1 MIRFVTVF
9 VTNRSHGL
17 HWHAFEVRCYSS
29 VEAYGGLL
37 LAMRQVLLN
46 ETELAFCRRTGDQR
60 EHGGSWIRSSV
71 RTRSRYR
78 IHHFRRERRRS
89 YFTACALAG
98 IVWLAG
104 LFAFHHHERSA
115 PKSAV
120 GELVL
125 GVLAGLILQVG
136 TVLVVRWWKSLPKLL
151 NRTEEEVHSKLSN
164 DIREE
169 ISEALEGIKFDTLD
183 EAALA
188 IRLNQIYVHT
198 LSVENTNWRSIAID
212 FRKSIRDVQVN
223 FAAAR
228 LEQLAHIEDLRI
240 GALRYFTDP
249 ARNLSLLTSVALKN
263 KGACNRTILQIIG
276 HHPRAT
282 ARGQGPSDHSIF

>member
-71 RTRSRYR
+71 RTRSVSLPSRYR

-136 TVLVVRWWKSLPKLL
+136 TVLVVQ
-151 NRTEEEVHSKLSN
+151 RTVTSPPSSN
-164 DIREE
+164 DSRL
-169 ISEALEGIKFDTLD
+169 AEGVN
-183 EAALA
+183 E
-188 IRLNQIYVHT
+188 
-198 LSVENTNWRSIAID
+198 RS
-212 FRKSIRDVQVN
+212 
-223 FAAAR
+223 
-228 LEQLAHIEDLRI
+228 
-240 GALRYFTDP
+240 
-249 ARNLSLLTSVALKN
+249 SL
-263 KGACNRTILQIIG
+263 
-276 HHPRAT
+276 
-282 ARGQGPSDHSIF
+282 